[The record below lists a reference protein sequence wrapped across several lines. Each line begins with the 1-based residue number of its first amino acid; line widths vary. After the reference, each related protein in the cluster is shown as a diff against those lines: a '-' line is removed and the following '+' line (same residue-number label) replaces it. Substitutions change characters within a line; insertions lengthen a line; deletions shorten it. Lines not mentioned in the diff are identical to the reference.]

1 MAAFALQTRRAIR
14 EDPDSQLNYL
24 ENDCSTN
31 LALDLLD
38 EPQLVEPQL
47 DEAQRGLHREI
58 PAPTERVRPIVSI
71 SLLREIQS
79 LVPYTSLLTPYSNYF
94 DSDEEGE
101 IRGTARQAA
110 GSYFVSKL

>member
-31 LALDLLD
+31 SALDLLD
-38 EPQLVEPQL
+38 EPQL
-47 DEAQRGLHREI
+47 DGAQPGPHREI
-58 PAPTERVRPIVSI
+58 PVPTERALPIVSI